1 MAISPRLFSLG
12 YTKSPRADKRWA
24 RGGLSAYE
32 IKCAPSNDGPWALA
46 LYAAR
51 GGEIV
56 RDARE
61 ARFSAHAFDAFEHRI
76 HILVLVFVFI
86 LAVVGFIGAAFVR
99 AIHVEAETNR
109 DSSKKTCKNRAFIR
123 QAMAIPSIKAP
134 TSI

>member
-1 MAISPRLFSLG
+1 MAISLRLFSLG
-12 YTKSPRADKRWA
+12 YTTRPRADKPGE
-24 RGGLSAYE
+24 RGGLAAYE
-32 IKCAPSNDGPWALA
+32 IKCAPSNARAGLA

-51 GGEIV
+51 WGEIV

-86 LAVVGFIGAAFVR
+86 LAVVGFIDAAFAR
-99 AIHVEAETNR
+99 TIHVEAETNR